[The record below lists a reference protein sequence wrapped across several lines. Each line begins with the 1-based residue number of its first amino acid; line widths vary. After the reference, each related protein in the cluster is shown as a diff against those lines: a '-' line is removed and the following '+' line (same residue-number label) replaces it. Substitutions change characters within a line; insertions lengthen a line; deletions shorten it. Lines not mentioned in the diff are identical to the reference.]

1 MRRILNTTILKVS
14 LIKPICYLRLFL
26 LSPEAEFIYTVNSIN
41 LFQDIASSH
50 VTRAMQM
57 VLKDHTVVS
66 STVKCSHGKLAGK
79 VYKYLSCF
87 CYFSFANQARIYS

>member
-1 MRRILNTTILKVS
+1 M
-14 LIKPICYLRLFL
+14 KPICYFRLFL
-26 LSPEAEFIYTVNSIN
+26 LSPEAEFIYTVFSIN

-79 VYKYLSCF
+79 VKYFSCF
-87 CYFSFANQARIYS
+87 CYLLLQIKLESTPETNQF